1 MDHTLPLFP
10 RVVASAL
17 AGFFL
22 LLAGLFVSPAHGQS
36 VAPPESTVVA
46 YTDAWDG
53 PRYESGR
60 PKVPAELL
68 ERMEQVT
75 LEMAWGTLR
84 SHDYHHQVPGFGK
97 DWVVMDAEDPIVGR
111 ALTAQYMPA
120 RPQFQ
125 NGIEADGNEKGY
137 EGPTNTWPIQQL
149 KTGDVYVAD
158 GYGKIK
164 GGTLIGDRLGTD
176 IYANSGNGVIFNGS
190 VRDVSG
196 LKEIEGWNHYIRG
209 VHPSVIQGM
218 MMSGMNVPIR
228 MGEATVL
235 PGDVVLATDRGVVFI
250 PPQFA
255 REVVRE
261 AEITILTDRFAK
273 RRTEQG
279 VYSSGQMDGQ
289 WTEKIR
295 KDFYGWLREHKSEL
309 PVPADRIEEIIS
321 ERLVN

>member
-1 MDHTLPLFP
+1 MDSPSSP
-10 RVVASAL
+10 RFWALVTVATGL
-17 AGFFL
+17 L
-22 LLAGLFVSPAHGQS
+22 LLAGGAASPSCAQS

-84 SHDYHHQVPGFGK
+84 SHDYTHQVPGFGE
-97 DWVVMDAEDPIVGR
+97 DWVVMDTEAAIVGR
-111 ALTAQYMPA
+111 ALTAQYLPA
-120 RPQFQ
+120 RPRFQ
-125 NGIEADGNEKGY
+125 KDIEADGGEKGY

-149 KTGDVYVAD
+149 KDGDVYVAD

-209 VHPSVIQGM
+209 AHPSVIQGM
-218 MMSGMNVPIR
+218 MMAGMNVPVRI
-228 MGEATVL
+228 GEATVL
-235 PGDVVLATDRGVVFI
+235 PGDVVLATDSGVIFI

-279 VYSSGQMDGQ
+279 VYSSGQMDGA
-289 WTEKIR
+289 WTEEITE
-295 KDFYGWLREHKSEL
+295 DFYGWLEENRAEL
-309 PVPADRIEEIIS
+309 PVPAERIQEIID
-321 ERLVN
+321 ERLID